1 MDPSP
6 PSSQTVIESLLTRHG
21 LTEPDGRPLY
31 RYAAY
36 KRELAGLRDALSD
49 ELHRRPPRPFAAMGF
64 CLWAAEWWRR
74 HYASG
79 PWKWQPLLAEL
90 GHPEFAPGE
99 VRYLHLHDLVARGLS
114 RWKREVLQV
123 GDSRRY
129 LATLA
134 CEGGLPLSLL
144 KRPTHLRSYL
154 KAVMEECTLF
164 QSAEVQARDLA
175 EQARHFLPK
184 SWRQH
189 VVYELAAQLV
199 QRILILQ
206 REVGESSTPVRDLDR
221 THPGWRDALP
231 VRLSDDVARTLLNG
245 LLLDAAEVARGGRIR
260 VRWNVE
266 MVPVGD
272 DQWKL
277 VGYFHIP
284 VTIESVMFNRLFCRA
299 TDTPVPGRFDLSVQ
313 VDGGP
318 VQPLAVV
325 TRLRT
330 AEQKGTYGVE
340 LLPATRRRHESGL
353 QQARRL
359 VARFLDESFFTD
371 HFPGADGLTE
381 LPWVFAPKDAKDADE
396 VAQQPCRLVG
406 QGSVKIRE
414 RWGLVAASRDVSVEV
429 HSDAAVNVLG
439 TLCKRSR
446 CVYRVRGKVT
456 FVATDGA
463 RAVVETGALS
473 STSNVE
479 YRLSGKQLSSRRGGP
494 PVYLGNPKM
503 HEWRDGE
510 YESVPEENLEWK
522 PDMRG
527 ARWRPYFGHEP
538 VRGTG
543 TLRYTRDA
551 AVRHSVRLSVLPR
564 HATVEIRPT
573 TDELR
578 GQILLQRFGDVQVAV
593 AKPVGVN
600 ANGHAVSD
608 EYCLE
613 LTTDD
618 DPPYAVTVVVDWNG
632 RERVAL
638 ELPFPARRAVFLD
651 ARGQK
656 LSRDATLTEG
666 HLAGVRTEV
675 VIPGTAEFSIQGQYR
690 GTGTDA
696 NNIRCRG
703 MLVRDV
709 PRVRRGHYALDLA
722 LVQPAVADRLS
733 CSDNLDGWVALRVHS
748 NWSAGA
754 LAPTQIKVSRFDLEL
769 KHCPGAIDLD
779 EASHAKMSE
788 EELAAFMVEALPLL
802 DTGLQPEVLQKRE
815 SGSGWRIPDTFDPGP
830 YLIVG
835 HQKDW
840 QRARP
845 LDIYAGDRRPHM
857 DAKVENVR
865 TAYAKWD
872 AGADGMEAFR
882 EVARQLATQP
892 SVTESDWPLVFAY
905 LRETSLPVQVFPLLR
920 ALAGTSHACAMAAVI
935 ATPGELEVLW
945 QRMEAFSFAWWQ
957 IPLYAWRE
965 AFTAYSKHVKAE
977 LAPLGDQEKIDRL
990 FVSYVDSRIDRMK
1003 PLLPGLHVAFE
1014 FVRARLTGETIREA
1028 GRVARPDL
1036 LDSVQKMYTEK
1047 QRQCPAQYRSLRDL
1061 PPLPG
1066 LRACIRAIR
1075 DSSSWSHGLFVNRVG
1090 PFSEQKRA
1098 DYADAPALT
1107 AASVVSGIELP
1118 ANLARAIRDVREGE
1132 HEWFDDTL
1140 HYAHMIAFGRLQADK
1155 VSKALE

>member
-49 ELHRRPPRPFAAMGF
+49 ELHQRPPRPFAAMGF

-184 SWRQH
+184 SWHQH

-206 REVGESSTPVRDLDR
+206 RQLGETSTPVLDLDR
-221 THPGWRDALP
+221 TCPGWREKLP

-245 LLLDAAEVARGGRIR
+245 LLLDAAEVARGGRIQ
-260 VRWNVE
+260 VRWHVE
-266 MVPVGD
+266 VVPAGD
-272 DQWKL
+272 GQWKL

-284 VTIESVMFNRLFCRA
+284 ATIESAMFNRLFGRA
-299 TDTPVPGRFDLSVQ
+299 VEAPLPGRFDLSVQ
-313 VDGGP
+313 VGGGP
-318 VQPLAVV
+318 VQPLAFV
-325 TRLRT
+325 TPRMT

-340 LLPATRRRHESGL
+340 LLPAAQRRHESGL

-359 VARFLDESFFTD
+359 VARFLGEAFFTD
-371 HFPGADGLTE
+371 HFQGADGLTE
-381 LPWVFAPKDAKDADE
+381 LPWVFAPKDAGE
-396 VAQQPCRLVG
+396 GEQQPCRLVG

-414 RWGLVAASRDVSVEV
+414 PWGLVVASRDTSAEADG
-429 HSDAAVNVLG
+429 DAAVDVLG
-439 TLCKRSR
+439 TLCKRDR
-446 CVYRVRGKVT
+446 RVYRVRGTVT
-456 FVATDGA
+456 FVAKDGA

-473 STSNVE
+473 STSGVE
-479 YRLSGKQLSSRRGGP
+479 YRLSGKQLASRRGGP
-494 PVYLGNPKM
+494 PVYLGSPKM
-503 HEWRDGE
+503 HEWRDGD
-510 YESVPEENLEWK
+510 YDSVPEENLKWK

-527 ARWRPYFGHEP
+527 GRWRPYFGHEP

-543 TLRYTRDA
+543 TLRYTRDD

-564 HATVEIRPT
+564 HAAVKIRPT
-573 TDELR
+573 TDEQH
-578 GQILLQRFGDVQVAV
+578 GQILLQQFGNVQVAV
-593 AKPVGVN
+593 AEPGVN
-600 ANGHAVSD
+600 ASGHVVSD
-608 EYCLE
+608 GYCLE
-613 LTTDD
+613 LTADD

-632 RERVAL
+632 QERVAL
-638 ELPFPARRAVFLD
+638 ELPFPARRAVYLD

-656 LSRDATLTEG
+656 LSRGATLTEG

-675 VIPGTAEFSIQGQYR
+675 VIPGTAEFSILGRYI
-690 GTGTDA
+690 GPDA
-696 NNIRCRG
+696 NNIRRG
-703 MLVRDV
+703 MLERGVPKVRE
-709 PRVRRGHYALDLA
+709 GHYALDLA

-733 CSDNLDGWVALRVHS
+733 RSDNLDGWVALRVHS
-748 NWSAGA
+748 NQEAGA
-754 LAPTQIKVSRFDLEL
+754 LTPTNIKVGRFDLEL
-769 KHCPGAIDLD
+769 ERCEACPGAIDLD
-779 EASHAKMSE
+779 KAGRARMSE
-788 EELAAFMVEALPLL
+788 EELAAFTVEALPLL
-802 DTGLQPEVLQKRE
+802 DPDLQPEVLPERE
-815 SGSGWRIPDTFDPGP
+815 SGSGWRIPDTLDPGP

-835 HQKDW
+835 RQGDW

-845 LDIYAGDRRPHM
+845 LNWYAGGHRPHE
-857 DAKVENVR
+857 DLEAESVG
-865 TAYAKWD
+865 TAYAKLD
-872 AGADGMEAFR
+872 AGADGMKAFR
-882 EVARQLATQP
+882 VVARQLANQP
-892 SVTESDWPLVFAY
+892 TVTASDWPLVFAY
-905 LRETSLPVQVFPLLR
+905 LQATSLPVQVFPLLR
-920 ALAGTSHACAMAAVI
+920 ALAETRRACAMAAVV
-935 ATPGELEVLW
+935 ATPGELDDLW
-945 QRMEAFSFAWWQ
+945 QRMEAFPFAWWQ
-957 IPLYAWRE
+957 IPLEVWKE
-965 AFTAYSKHVKAE
+965 AFTAYARHLETE
-977 LAPLGDQEKIDRL
+977 LASLDDHEVSQRL
-990 FVSYVDSRIDRMK
+990 FVKDIGLRIGRMK
-1003 PLLPGLHVAFE
+1003 PLLPGLYAAFE
-1014 FVRARLTGETIREA
+1014 FTRAKLTCAPIRPDA
-1028 GRVARPDL
+1028 ARVARPEL
-1036 LDSVQKMYTEK
+1036 LETFQKMYKER
-1047 QRQCPAQYRSLRDL
+1047 QRQCPARYRSLSDL
-1061 PPLPG
+1061 PPVPG
-1066 LRACIRAIR
+1066 LRVCIREIGENN
-1075 DSSSWSHGLFVNRVG
+1075 SWSRGLFVNRVG
-1090 PFSEQKRA
+1090 PFSEHRRA

-1107 AASVVSGIELP
+1107 VASVVSGIELR
-1118 ANLARAIRDVREGE
+1118 ADLARAIRDIRESAR
-1132 HEWFDDTL
+1132 EWFDETL
-1140 HYAHMIAFGRLQADK
+1140 YFAHVIAFGRQQADK
-1155 VSKALE
+1155 VRKALE

>member
-1 MDPSP
+1 MDSSQ
-6 PSSQTVIESLLTRHG
+6 PSSQTVIKGLLTRHG

-31 RYAAY
+31 RYATR

-49 ELHRRPPRPFAAMGF
+49 ELRRRCPRPFAAMGF

-74 HYASG
+74 YYESG
-79 PWKWQPLLAEL
+79 PWKWQPLLAKL
-90 GHPEFAPGE
+90 DHPEFAPGE
-99 VRYLHLHDLVARGLS
+99 ARYPHLHDLVALGVG
-114 RWKREVLQV
+114 RWKRQVLRV
-123 GDSRRY
+123 EASTRY

-144 KRPTHLRSYL
+144 KRQTHLRSYL

-175 EQARHFLPK
+175 ERACHFLPK

-272 DQWKL
+272 DWWKL

-381 LPWVFAPKDAKDADE
+381 LPWVFAPKDADE
-396 VAQQPCRLVG
+396 GAQQPYRLVG

-414 RWGLVAASRDVSVEV
+414 PWGLVAASRDVSAEA
-429 HSDAAVNVLG
+429 HSDAAVDILG
-439 TLCKRSR
+439 TLCRRDR
-446 CVYRVRGKVT
+446 CVYRVKGKVA
-456 FVATDGA
+456 FVAEDGA

-479 YRLSGKQLSSRRGGP
+479 YRLSGTQLASRRGGR
-494 PVYLGNPKM
+494 PVFLGDPKM

-522 PDMRG
+522 PDMPG

-551 AVRHSVRLSVLPR
+551 AVRHSVRLSVLPPE
-564 HATVEIRPT
+564 AAVEIRPT
-573 TDELR
+573 IDEQR
-578 GQILLQRFGDVQVAV
+578 GQILLQRFGNVQVAV
-593 AKPVGVN
+593 AKPAGVN
-600 ANGHAVSD
+600 ASGRAVGC

-675 VIPGTAEFSIQGQYR
+675 VIPGTAEFSIQGQYS
-690 GTGTDA
+690 GKDA
-696 NNIRCRG
+696 NNIRRARG

-709 PRVRRGHYALDLA
+709 PRVRGGHYALDLA
-722 LVQPAVADRLS
+722 LVQPEVADLLS
-733 CSDNLDGWVALRVHS
+733 RSDDLDGRVALRVHS
-748 NWSAGA
+748 NSAGTP
-754 LAPTQIKVSRFDLEL
+754 APTQIKVGRFDLEL
-769 KHCPGAIDLD
+769 EHCLGAIDLD
-779 EASHAKMSE
+779 EAGRARMSE
-788 EELAAFMVEALPLL
+788 EELAAFTVEALPLL
-802 DTGLQPEVLQKRE
+802 DPDLQPEVLQERE
-815 SGSGWRIPDTFDPGP
+815 SGSGWRIPDTLGPGP
-830 YLIVG
+830 YMIVG
-835 HQKDW
+835 RQEDW
-840 QRARP
+840 RRARP
-845 LDIYAGDRRPHM
+845 LNWYAGDRRPHKDLEAESVGKAYSKLDT
-857 DAKVENVR
+857 DADE
-865 TAYAKWD
+865 
-872 AGADGMEAFR
+872 MEAFR
-882 EVARQLATQP
+882 VVARQLAKQP
-892 SVTESDWPLVFAY
+892 TVTTSGWPLVFAY
-905 LRETSLPVQVFPLLR
+905 LQETSLPVQVFPLLR
-920 ALAGTSHACAMAAVI
+920 ALAETPRARATAAVI
-935 ATPGELEVLW
+935 ASPTKLEVLW
-945 QRMEAFSFAWWQ
+945 QRMEAFASPLAWWQ
-957 IPLYAWRE
+957 IPLKAWKG
-965 AFTAYSKHVKAE
+965 AFTAYAEHVETE
-977 LAPLGDQEKIDRL
+977 LAVLDDQEESQHQL
-990 FVSYVDSRIDRMK
+990 VSNVGPRIDRMQR
-1003 PLLPGLHVAFE
+1003 LLPGLCVAFE
-1014 FVRARLTGETIREA
+1014 FIRAKLTRTTIRPDA
-1028 GRVARPDL
+1028 ARVARPEL
-1036 LDSVQKMYTEK
+1036 LDRIQKAYTEK
-1047 QRQCPAQYRSLRDL
+1047 QRQCPARYLSLSDL

-1118 ANLARAIRDVREGE
+1118 ANLARAIREVREGE